1 MKSLPF
7 LIENNIHVFFK
18 IAHNV
23 MIRNRKDSCKKM
35 EQYTFQIYLVILAIL
50 VMSLMIERND
60 LIESQKKREFL
71 HFW

>member
-1 MKSLPF
+1 
-7 LIENNIHVFFK
+7 
-18 IAHNV
+18 
-23 MIRNRKDSCKKM
+23 M
-35 EQYTFQIYLVILAIL
+35 EQYTVQIYLVILAIL